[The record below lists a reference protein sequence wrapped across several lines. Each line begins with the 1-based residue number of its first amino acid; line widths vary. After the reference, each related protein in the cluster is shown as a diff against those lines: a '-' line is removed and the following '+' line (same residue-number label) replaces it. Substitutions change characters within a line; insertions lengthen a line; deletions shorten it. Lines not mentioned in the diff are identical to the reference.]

1 MIKSETDIGMLLKN
15 INDSLE
21 KRANAYFHTLG
32 LTIAQVRILDYIYRQ
47 TDHKTT
53 QKKLEVYMDVAHST
67 INGIVKRLEEKQLLI
82 TELTVDARLTK
93 TVSLTSAGIQLYK
106 TTVKSRYKHEKLLT
120 GDLTDEEKTRL
131 VELLLKIQQ
140 NVK

>member
-32 LTIAQVRILDYIYRQ
+32 LTIAQVRVLDYIYLQ
-47 TDHKTT
+47 PDHKTT

-82 TELTVDARLTK
+82 TELTVDTRLTK
-93 TVSLTSAGIQLYK
+93 TVSLTSRGIELYK
-106 TTVKSRYKHEKLLT
+106 TTVKSRYKHEKILT
-120 GDLTDEEKTRL
+120 GNLTDQERVML
-131 VELLLKIQQ
+131 VDLLVKVQQ
-140 NVK
+140 NIK